1 MKRIIMMVLRNILC
15 APYLYLKL
23 CWYAAHTDSIPYD
36 KQWSLIQK
44 INDKACKGGNVEVQ
58 AYGVENIPKEGGFMF
73 FPNHQGMFDVLAII
87 KTCPRYFSVV
97 VKRELENIFFLNKIF
112 PIMGYYAID
121 RDDVR
126 QSMKVIQ
133 NVSKDVADGKPF
145 LIFAEGTRSR
155 DGNHIGEF
163 KGGSFK
169 SAQKAKCPIIPV
181 AVIDSYKV
189 MDTHSLDKV
198 TVQIHYLEPLFYEE
212 YKMMKT
218 PEIAEIVESRIK
230 KTIDIYDSN

>member
-189 MDTHSLDKV
+189 MDTHSLEKV

>member
-1 MKRIIMMVLRNILC
+1 MRRIVMMVLKNILL
-15 APYLYLKL
+15 APYMYLKL

-36 KQWSLIQK
+36 KQWALIEK
-44 INDKACKGGNVEVQ
+44 INDMACRGGNVEIQ

-133 NVSKDVADGKPF
+133 NVSKDVAGGKAF

-169 SAQKAKCPIIPV
+169 SAQKAKCPIVPV

-189 MDTHSLDKV
+189 MDTHSLEKV
-198 TVQIHYLEPLFYEE
+198 IVQIHYLEPLFYEE

-230 KTIDIYDSN
+230 KTIDIYDPN